1 MSRRY
6 DRITLA
12 GKIEFTEDFASRAAQ
27 ERGVP
32 ISLDVPLTIDDQQDP
47 LLLALLQR
55 QCKLDEDAVVRWYAQ
70 NQDMLLY
77 TF

>member
-12 GKIEFTEDFASRAAQ
+12 GKIEFTEDFATRATQ
-27 ERGVP
+27 EQGVP
-32 ISLDVPLTIDDQQDP
+32 ISFDVPLTIDDQQDP
-47 LLLALLQR
+47 LLLALLHRQR
-55 QCKLDEDAVVRWYAQ
+55 KLDEDAAVRWYAQ
-70 NQDMLLY
+70 NQGMILS

>member
-12 GKIEFTEDFASRAAQ
+12 GKIEFTEDFASRATQ
-27 ERGVP
+27 ERGIP
-32 ISLDVPLTIDDQQDP
+32 ISLDLPLTIDDQQDP

-55 QCKLDEDAVVRWYAQ
+55 QRKIDEDAAMRWYAQ
-70 NQDMLLY
+70 NQSMILS